1 MTPPPWTLRGHGL
14 VALYAPAPGSPLGA
28 LMLLRYT
35 SSPVGPY
42 DELLWVE
49 APTSTPAGP
58 RPRVRSIVVST
69 PESVEW
75 GRRNWGIPK
84 RLAGFGWEGGPG
96 RGQVRVTGEDGRAVT
111 HLAFHTGSPRCP
123 VTTAPVPV
131 PLRTLAQ
138 PALDGGEGWLLTPPG
153 AQGHVTPARLTVLHA
168 DGLYPSLFSAR
179 PRLTLGVPNFRLV
192 FPVPERE

>member
-14 VALYAPAPGSPLGA
+14 VALYAPAPRSPLGA
-28 LMLLRYT
+28 LMLVRYA

-49 APTSTPAGP
+49 APVASPAGP
-58 RPRVRSIVVST
+58 RPRVRATLVST

-84 RLAGFGWEGGPG
+84 HLAAFGWEGEPG
-96 RGQVRVTGEDGRAVT
+96 RGQVRVTGEEGQAVA
-111 HLAFHTGSPRCP
+111 HLAYQGGGPRLP
-123 VTTAPVPV
+123 VTTALVPA

-138 PALDGGEGWLLTPPG
+138 PALDGAEGWLLTTPG
-153 AQGHVTPARLTVLHA
+153 AQGHVTPARL
-168 DGLYPSLFSAR
+168 
-179 PRLTLGVPNFRLV
+179 V
-192 FPVPERE
+192 FPVPATA